1 MTFSASEPGAGSK
14 LALKTTRSLA
24 QTCEEWAND
33 QEEEMGNSDALW
45 LSAERE
51 ADDVDARNKG
61 LWAKCFALAEGD
73 AAKTKALYMTERVRQ
88 LGGSIANAKPKSKGV
103 AWLKYG
109 LASLLLLVAFFL
121 IIASRMDDGGRSEK
135 NAVIDIC
142 WKDHQNPALDEATK
156 RFIAQTCNGLAEEY
170 RAKFGA
176 NP

>member
-1 MTFSASEPGAGSK
+1 
-14 LALKTTRSLA
+14 
-24 QTCEEWAND
+24 
-33 QEEEMGNSDALW
+33 MGNSDALW